1 MSKVK
6 SSEIP
11 HYELLYIISNK
22 FSENELTPIVE
33 MVHKTI
39 KDNNSSITHTE
50 NWGKKRFAYPIGHF
64 HHGYYNLVEFD
75 APGEKLAKIDKAL
88 RLASEILRHQIVKK
102 KIKTEEEIE
111 REKKI
116 AEKIA
121 AKKEEKE
128 EKDKITEKEKIKGKT
143 DLKDLDE
150 KLDEILKSE
159 DLL

>member
-22 FSENELTPIVE
+22 FSENELTPIIE
-33 MVHKTI
+33 MVYKTI
-39 KDNNSSITHTE
+39 KDNNGSVTYTE
-50 NWGKKRFAYPIGHF
+50 DWGKKRFAYPIGHF

-75 APGEKLAKIDKAL
+75 AAGEKLAKIDKVL

-102 KIKTEEEIE
+102 KIKTKEEIE

-116 AEKIA
+116 AERIA
-121 AKKEEKE
+121 AKKEDEK
-128 EKDKITEKEKIKGKT
+128 EKDKIAEKEKIKSKT

-159 DLL
+159 NLL